1 MILVIR
7 NMYRRDYLH
16 LMPFPENL
24 SDFYNVQS
32 KIIKEYFETRLQL
45 IKLQAVLA
53 VSRLLT
59 LIFVLIIVFILL
71 LFILLFLGLA
81 LAWWL
86 SELFGSKVLG
96 FSGAAAVFFI
106 LLVMMIV
113 FRKVLLQNPLIR
125 LFIRTTSKELSND

>member
-1 MILVIR
+1 MLVIR
-7 NMYRRDYLH
+7 NVYRRDYLH
-16 LMPFPENL
+16 LMPFPEKL
-24 SDFYNVQS
+24 SDFYNTQS
-32 KIIKEYFETRLQL
+32 KIAKEYFETRLQL
-45 IKLQAVLA
+45 IKLQAVLT

-59 LIFVLIIVFILL
+59 ILFVLIIVFILL

-86 SELFGSKVLG
+86 SELFGSEVLG
-96 FSGAAAVFFI
+96 FSGAAAAFFI
-106 LLVMMIV
+106 LLVMVII

>member
-1 MILVIR
+1 M
-7 NMYRRDYLH
+7 NRRDYLH
-16 LMPFPENL
+16 LMPFPEDL
-24 SDFYNVQS
+24 SDFYTIQS

-86 SELFGSKVLG
+86 TELFDSKVLG
-96 FSGAAAVFFI
+96 FSGAAAVFLL
-106 LLVMMIV
+106 LLVMVIV
-113 FRKVLLQNPLIR
+113 LRKVLLQNPLIR

>member
-1 MILVIR
+1 
-7 NMYRRDYLH
+7 
-16 LMPFPENL
+16 MPFPENL

-86 SELFGSKVLG
+86 TELFDSKVLG
-96 FSGAAAVFFI
+96 FSGAAAAFLL
-106 LLVMMIV
+106 LLVMLIV
-113 FRKVLLQNPLIR
+113 LRKVLLQNPLIR